1 MHRPLQ
7 TTTADKHSRASAYTA
22 PQQSTAQAKFPA
34 AHQPPLQLQSNNAPA
49 QLNGGWIL
57 SQLWSLASNP
67 YVITAG
73 LISLPVIYW
82 LTQRSKGMKA
92 MPPDELCN
100 LLKVNK
106 DRLVKHLNHEEGGFT
121 EEEAKVIINR
131 FFQNK
136 ETKGRSM
143 EPDQLGLVPSVL
155 IDGLHGNDS
164 QKIEM
169 LFNRFNKFPFNYTG
183 NGQPLLEGLLL
194 GHGDCKTLVNMFI
207 AAVHAAGIKDI
218 QYQAYGD
225 DMLVEKRAIHGR
237 DTKGNVYQQKCWF
250 FTDHHWVTCQG
261 QFYDLLFMTKQKPVT
276 SYLTATKEYNG
287 VTYKLFDNNYCFIH
301 DTEVEEKLNFDIGG
315 TMGIVFEGGEGEA
328 IEFINAHI
336 K

>member
-1 MHRPLQ
+1 MHQPLQ
-7 TTTADKHSRASAYTA
+7 TTTADKLSRASAYTA
-22 PQQSTAQAKFPA
+22 RPQSAVQAKLPA
-34 AHQPPLQLQSNNAPA
+34 VHQPPLQLQNNNAVA

-100 LLKVNK
+100 ILNIDK
-106 DRLVKHLNHEEGGFT
+106 DKLVKHLNREEGGFT
-121 EEEAKVIINR
+121 QEEAKEFINR

-143 EPDQLGLVPSVL
+143 EPDQLGLIPSVL

-169 LFNRFNKFPFNYTG
+169 LFNRFNRFPFNYTG
-183 NGQPLLEGLLL
+183 NGQPLLEGLLM
-194 GHGDCKTLVNMFI
+194 GNGDCKTLVNMFI
-207 AAVHAAGIKDI
+207 AAVKAAGIKDI
-218 QYQAYGD
+218 KYKGYNGN
-225 DMLVEKRAIHGR
+225 MLVERRAIHGR

-261 QFYDLLFMTKQKPVT
+261 QIYDLLFMIKQKPVT

-287 VTYKLFDNNYCFIH
+287 VTYKLFDNNYSFI
-301 DTEVEEKLNFDIGG
+301 DDLEVKAKLDFDIEG